1 MLVVAEL
8 VVVAAVV
15 QLVEIVVVAG
25 SVVAEDDL
33 QTTAAHDA
41 SVADAVV
48 VVAFAVPLYD
58 ASVECAGSS
67 AGTAEE
73 C

>member
-8 VVVAAVV
+8 VVVAVV
-15 QLVEIVVVAG
+15 QLVEIVVAAG

-33 QTTAAHDA
+33 QTTVEHDA

-48 VVAFAVPLYD
+48 VVVAFAVPLCD